1 MTPAKM
7 QGYTPIG
14 RRWICIEAPD
24 CRLPVKKLNELDDMV
39 EIEPVT
45 GAAKSYMRQSIL
57 TVIPNPDGDQAIVQV
72 EVRL

>member
-1 MTPAKM
+1 MIPAKM
-7 QGYTPIG
+7 QEYIPTG

-24 CRLPVKKLNELDDMV
+24 RRLLVKKLNELDDMV
-39 EIEPVT
+39 EIEQVT